1 MLFLQVIWWPLINS
15 STVTNKQA
23 GMLYH
28 ILSYRQLRGVA
39 VFRYQPLQT
48 IYRTYSL
55 LDGFIAIMYWLLQL
69 IFSNEHILTPFFCQH
84 SSLINTKQNNRLRE
98 PHPSEK
104 GTTSLTRHV
113 AVVARLRTTSR
124 RRHAQAVATP
134 PRRWGIII
142 RDPRPRAGELL
153 VPDVWDTW
161 RHWLVG
167 LRMDLGRVHRLRSRL
182 PPRSKL

>member
-23 GMLYH
+23 GMLYQFYH
-28 ILSYRQLRGVA
+28 IDNCVLVWQFFNTNLCKRS
-39 VFRYQPLQT
+39 
-48 IYRTYSL
+48 TYLL
-55 LDGFIAIMYWLLQL
+55 LDGSIAIMYWLLQL

-113 AVVARLRTTSR
+113 AVVARLHTTSR

-142 RDPRPRAGELL
+142 GDPRPRAGELL

-161 RHWLVG
+161 RPWPEG
-167 LRMDLGRVHRLRSRL
+167 LRMDSEREHKLKRL
-182 PPRSKL
+182 